1 MIARCRSC
9 DAEIVWATSATGKAM
24 PLNAK
29 PDPMGNVRLFGAA
42 GARSA
47 VVLAGEKL
55 EAARSSGALL
65 FMPHHAT
72 CPEGLAWR
80 KRKKK

>member
-1 MIARCRSC
+1 MSRCRSC

-29 PDPMGNVRLFGAA
+29 PDPMGNVRLYGPN

-47 VVLAGEKL
+47 VVLAAEKL
-55 EAARSSGALL
+55 KLARTAGVPLY
-65 FMPHHAT
+65 MPHHAT
-72 CPEGLAWR
+72 CPQGGAWR
-80 KRKKK
+80 KR